1 MIQPKQ
7 CTMCG
12 QELEVLL
19 RPLRR
24 LRWSRYWF
32 KGFASLFGRPLR
44 ICSHCGAMFSSEG
57 ELLAMGAV
65 QTQEELKLDLYRRD
79 MAYLR
84 DSFGGVIVAS
94 EIAAIWL
101 VAGADAA
108 NIALAIVTGSIGVA
122 AFVPFGFFGRKA
134 RTARKQLRRMKEAR
148 LRGQIPSR

>member
-1 MIQPKQ
+1 MVEQIQCK
-7 CTMCG
+7 MCG
-12 QELEVLL
+12 ERLEILS

-24 LRWSRYWF
+24 LRWNRHWF

-44 ICSHCGAMFSSEG
+44 ICSHCGAMYSAEG
-57 ELLAMGAV
+57 DLLAMGAV
-65 QTQEELKLDLYRRD
+65 QTQEEVRLDLYRRD

-101 VAGADAA
+101 FAGAEAA
-108 NIALAIVTGSIGVA
+108 NIALAVLTASIGVG

-148 LRGQIPSR
+148 MQGQIPAR